1 MFQGCQ
7 RTVYAYADRNQTTGV
22 ATWTEPIAIDN
33 HDINVVV
40 QKETSS
46 SPSPG
51 DRLSAGSYKIVY
63 KAVDAAGNKAQS
75 CETEVVLRGI
85 KQKLLSFSVV
95 AMSAIYFKMQRKI

>member
-22 ATWTEPIAIDN
+22 ATWTEPIAVDN

-46 SPSPG
+46 SLSPG

-75 CETEVVLRGI
+75 CETEVVLKGMKVDRENESCYHF
-85 KQKLLSFSVV
+85 LW
-95 AMSAIYFKMQRKI
+95 